1 MDVSGIP
8 NFQAE
13 RERLSGIA
21 TAGWLLAFNYGWRG
35 PEHMEVGYPAEWQ
48 REYEA
53 RHYAVG
59 DPVVLWMLS
68 RDEGHTR
75 WSSIRIPDMRGV
87 MKRAKVFGI
96 VYGVIFT
103 RMVGEKRS
111 FLSMTRPDREF
122 TDEEIQD
129 YLARFNLW
137 VDLVL
142 NRGAL
147 TDGEIEILRC
157 YRDGLGQ
164 AETAE
169 ALAISESTVK
179 QRFAKIMVR
188 LDAKTR
194 TQAVA
199 LAVRRRYLDPS

>member
-1 MDVSGIP
+1 MDLSGIP

-13 RERLSGIA
+13 RERISGIA
-21 TAGWLLAFNYGWRG
+21 SAGWLLAFNYGWRG
-35 PEHMEVGYPAEWQ
+35 PEHMEVGYAPEWQ
-48 REYEA
+48 REYESK
-53 RHYAVG
+53 HYAVG

-75 WSSIRIPDMRGV
+75 WSSIKIPDMRGV
-87 MKRAKVFGI
+87 MKRAATFGI
-96 VYGVIFT
+96 NYGVIYT
-103 RMVGEKRS
+103 RMVGDKRS
-111 FLSMTRPDREF
+111 FLSMTRADREF
-122 TDEEIQD
+122 TDAEIED

-147 TDGEIEILRC
+147 TEGELDILRC

-164 AETAE
+164 TETAE

-179 QRFAKIMVR
+179 QRFGRIMLR

-199 LAVRRRYLDPS
+199 IAVRRNYLDAG